1 MFTKRGMDFIY
12 ALVWEIS
19 DIVFFR
25 NSVVSPVIDVID
37 WKTFQYYHSVGLHRG
52 VFDWKLDFH
61 WEPVPEH
68 EEKVRQSPISPIR

>member
-1 MFTKRGMDFIY
+1 MFTNRKMNLVY
-12 ALVWEIS
+12 ALVLEINC
-19 DIVFFR
+19 IVFFR

-61 WEPVPEH
+61 WEAVPEH